1 MARRSDLLAYTLP
14 TLAGIA
20 PGDVVGTLAWNTYR
34 HMEVWYAVMG
44 IGAVCHTLN
53 PRLYPEQL
61 IYIANHAEDKVTAPS
76 SQ

>member
-1 MARRSDLLAYTLP
+1 MSSLPSERRYVCV
-14 TLAGIA
+14 AGVT

-44 IGAVCHTLN
+44 IAAVCHTMN

-61 IYIANHAEDKVTAPS
+61 SYIANHAEDKVSPRVYS
-76 SQ
+76 